1 LELGTPILLNEETV
15 TTNKQFVAQA
25 ISYHLKPNQGWCHDD
40 CVEPI
45 DCESIHSLGPGKRIS
60 IGIDKAAIRAKFCD
74 GTAGFNSSDNITMRV
89 LLVLD

>member
-1 LELGTPILLNEETV
+1 
-15 TTNKQFVAQA
+15 
-25 ISYHLKPNQGWCHDD
+25 
-40 CVEPI
+40 VEPI